1 MVGKREHLL
10 HLAFRAREG
19 VVVVVVVV
27 VVVMAMTLS

>member
-27 VVVMAMTLS
+27 VTAMTLS